1 MRAVMVIDK
10 GWIFAGDVE
19 RKDDRIRLSR
29 CVWVFA
35 WSEIGFN
42 GVIENPA
49 RADIRPMQDIDL
61 PAASEIF
68 SVPVHDDWGLTC
80 LQS

>member
-19 RKDDRIRLSR
+19 RSGDRIKLTR

-35 WSEIGFN
+35 WTNIGFN
-42 GVIENPA
+42 GVIKNPKQ
-49 RADIRPMQDIDL
+49 ADIRPMADIDL
-61 PAASEIF
+61 PAVSEIF
-68 SVPVHDDWGLTC
+68 CVPVDDGWGLK
-80 LQS
+80 